1 MLEMYV
7 LKHKDEKCGLVSI
20 ETGDGSL
27 DEYLSAN
34 KNNAPFLGNDT
45 RELMKK
51 WWMARC
57 VPATRKAMYEAIR
70 LSGCDSAGEYLAKNL
85 ALSMT
90 DCYWIC
96 PIDADLKWADVN
108 LRVSGKMMGG
118 KIPYHNATSYDPNA
132 SLGGQMEKYW
142 DLTGPVPLLV
152 KTAGMHY
159 GQQAINELFATII
172 HEKQGCRFPYV
183 EYRIRETEDGDI
195 QSVCAAFTS
204 EKAEFLPAMEVLDSE
219 KTSNDEALYD
229 AYIRICS
236 EHGIDCGYI
245 SDYMDYQTLSDF
257 VISNTDEHLMNFGII
272 RDPDSLRFTE
282 VAPIFDSGN
291 SMFYSDTRRA
301 PYERYELLER
311 QITSFH
317 RSEEAML
324 KHVKNKNVLKEDLL
338 PSAKE
343 VKMFYE
349 SNGIPENK
357 AGFISSN
364 YEKKVQ
370 MLKEFQKGKT
380 ISLYKEKKAF
390 REARYKKPI
399 AENT

>member
-27 DEYLSAN
+27 DEYVSAN
-34 KNNAPFLGNDT
+34 KSNAPFPGNDT

-51 WWMARC
+51 WWMTRC
-57 VPATRKAMYEAIR
+57 VPATRKAMQEVIR
-70 LSGCDSAGEYLAKNL
+70 LSGCGSAGEYLAKNL

-96 PIDADLKWADVN
+96 PIDADLKWDEVK
-108 LRVSGKMMGG
+108 LWVSGKMIGG
-118 KIPYHNATSYDPNA
+118 RIPYHNATSYDPNA

-142 DLTGPVPLLV
+142 DLTGPAALLV

-172 HEKQGCRFPYV
+172 HKAQSSRFPYV
-183 EYRIRETEDGDI
+183 EYSIRETEDGDI

-204 EKAEFLPAMEVLDSE
+204 EKSEFLPAMEVLDSE

-236 EHGIDCGYI
+236 EHDIDHAYI
-245 SDYMDYQTLSDF
+245 SDFMDYQTLSDF
-257 VISNTDEHLMNFGII
+257 VISNTDEHLMNFGIL
-272 RDPDSLRFTE
+272 RDPDSLRFIDA
-282 VAPIFDSGN
+282 APIFDSGN
-291 SMFYSDTRRA
+291 SMFYADTRRV

-311 QITSFH
+311 QVTSFH
-317 RSEEAML
+317 KSEEAML
-324 KHVKNKNVLKEDLL
+324 KHVKNRSILKEDLL

-343 VKMFYE
+343 VKAFYE
-349 SNGIPENK
+349 CHGIPERK

-370 MLKEFQKGKT
+370 MLKEFQNGKT
-380 ISLYKEKKAF
+380 ISLYTEKKAF
-390 REARYKKPI
+390 REDRCKKSI
-399 AENT
+399 N